1 MTGVLEETL
10 MHGTPLLLAAS
21 GGLLSERSGVIN
33 FALEGQMLAGAFA
46 GAAVAHVTGSPWAGL
61 AAAALAAALLGLLHA
76 FASITVRMNQIV
88 SSFVINILA
97 FGLTGTLLERL
108 FVSAKT
114 PQASKI
120 PHFVLA
126 GMEISWMTPLAVAL
140 AVVLWVFFARTV
152 RGLRVSA
159 CGENVEAAR
168 AAGLRVERIRYGS
181 VTVGGALAGMGG
193 AFLSLAVLGEFSTEH
208 IIHGRGFLAVA
219 AVIFARWNPSL
230 LAPAVLVFAGAEAL
244 GAALQVFHA
253 PAWLA
258 AALPGVDAGELVSLP
273 GHLLPMIPYVLV
285 LVALALFAT
294 SARAP
299 SALGQT
305 AD

>member
-1 MTGVLEETL
+1 MKGVLEETL

-46 GAAVAHVTGSPWAGL
+46 GAAVAHATGSPWAGL
-61 AAAALAAALLGLLHA
+61 AAAAAAAALLGLLHA

-88 SSFVINILA
+88 SSFVVNILA

-108 FVSAKT
+108 FVLSKT

-120 PHFVLA
+120 PHLTLA
-126 GMEISWMTPLAVAL
+126 GMEVSWMTPLAAAL
-140 AVVLWVFFARTV
+140 AVGLWIFFAKSV
-152 RGLRVSA
+152 AGLRVSA

-168 AAGLRVERIRYGS
+168 AAGLGVKRIRYAA

-208 IIHGRGFLAVA
+208 LVHGRGFLAVA
-219 AVIFARWNPSL
+219 AVIFARWKPSL
-230 LAPAVLVFAGAEAL
+230 LVPAVLVFAGAEAF

-258 AALPGVDAGELVSLP
+258 AMLPHVAPGELVSLP
-273 GHLLPMIPYVLV
+273 PHLLPMIPYVLV

-294 SARAP
+294 SAQAP
-299 SALGQT
+299 SALGRT